1 MSPRPRTPEDVI
13 LRSTVELLAERGVAN
28 LTVDDVAARAG
39 VGKATI
45 YRHWSSRD
53 GLVRAAIEWLQE
65 PLVEPDTGDLRA
77 DLRSLLSQLVDE
89 LSGPD
94 SGRVLPSFIDAA
106 GRDPVLASILETATR
121 ETRAAYA
128 RVIRRGIDRGE
139 LPEGTPVDLLTDLL
153 MAPFVYRQL
162 VLGAR
167 SRPGSIDACLDLVL
181 AGVRARAT
189 DDRR

>member
-1 MSPRPRTPEDVI
+1 MDRAIIAATLEIFADEGYHALSME
-13 LRSTVELLAERGVAN
+13 S
-28 LTVDDVAARAG
+28 VAARAG